1 MSKLAPQLIVRE
13 HVPWKWPAIIA
24 GSVLLI
30 VIGGYGLYS
39 YGHSRADLDFASVQ
53 QERDEL
59 QQLLAERESQVEEL
73 GDRVVLLERA
83 SEIDKQAYKEVDD
96 SLRGL
101 QSEILELK
109 EEVAF
114 YRSIVAPRESSRGLR
129 IQRFNI
135 EPGKQPHLFRYK
147 LVLTQVI
154 KNSGMSQGEVQVE
167 FEGLRSGEHVVLA
180 LKDVAAEKLEQ
191 LSFRFK
197 YFQNFEGDLLIPEGF
212 VPRRVLIKV
221 ISNRVT
227 LEKTFDWPASPRA
240 NDSLKT
246 SGG

>member
-1 MSKLAPQLIVRE
+1 MSKPAPQLIVRE
-13 HVPWKWPAIIA
+13 HVPWKWP
-24 GSVLLI
+24 LLI
-30 VIGGYGLYS
+30 AVNLLLLLSGGYVLYE
-39 YGHSRADLDFASVQ
+39 YGHSRAGLDFDSLQAQRS
-53 QERDEL
+53 EL
-59 QQLLAERESQVEEL
+59 RQQLEESRQHAAEL
-73 GDRVVLLERA
+73 GDRVVVLERA
-83 SEIDKQAYKEVDD
+83 SEIDKQAYHEVDD

-135 EPGKQPHLFRYK
+135 EPGKLPRVYRYK

-154 KNSGMSQGEVQVE
+154 KNSGMSQGNVQIE
-167 FEGLRSGEHVVLA
+167 IEGLRNGEHATLP
-180 LKDVAAEKLEQ
+180 LKDVAAEKLDN
-191 LSFRFK
+191 LNFRFK
-197 YFQNFEGDLLIPEGF
+197 YFQNFEGDLLIPEDF
-212 VPRRVLIKV
+212 TPRRVLIKV
-221 ISNRVT
+221 VSSRVT
-227 LEKTFDWPASPRA
+227 LEKTFDWPATPRG